1 MGLGEVRKEINRID
15 DSMKLLFNER
25 MNCSNQ
31 VAEVKISEND
41 SVFKPLREKEICERF
56 ADDEEYL
63 TFIKKVMQ
71 ISRKR
76 QYGIF
81 LERKVDMMMSNKL
94 MAVKDLVL
102 ERGVLELK
110 LMADKTS
117 TKGLNVKDIISIV
130 ADTSLEI
137 NSLNVDDEG
146 QVHMVLQVNR
156 SEKSVK
162 EAWTLAC
169 MLYEETINN

>member
-31 VAEVKISEND
+31 VAEVKIAEND

-63 TFIKKVMQ
+63 TFVKKVMQ

-81 LERKVDMMMSNKL
+81 LDRDVKTAASDKL
-94 MAVKDLVL
+94 VSVKESICDS
-102 ERGVLELK
+102 GVLELK
-110 LMADKTS
+110 VMSDKTS
-117 TKGLNVKDIISIV
+117 AKGLNAKDIISIV
-130 ADTSLEI
+130 ADTSLNI
-137 NSLNVDDEG
+137 KSLNVDDNG
-146 QVHMVLQVNR
+146 RVCMVLLVD
-156 SEKSVK
+156 KSDKAMK
-162 EAWTLAC
+162 EALTLAY
-169 MLYEETINN
+169 MLYEETI